1 MNMYAIEVERLTKI
15 YGRGETAVT
24 AISDATF
31 QVKPG
36 ELVAI
41 LGPSGSG
48 KTTLLTSIGLINE
61 PTRGKVVVDGA
72 IVADG
77 RWLPGLDLKRIRRE
91 KLGFIFQA
99 HNLIPFLTAQENVM
113 VALEINHLTRT
124 EAKSRATELL
134 ASLNL
139 GHRLLNYPSALSGGE
154 AQRVAIARALAN
166 KPKVILADE
175 PTAALDTENGKNVM
189 ALLKKLAVENNSAIL
204 VVTHDHRMVEGFDR
218 IFEVR
223 DGRITGERNNGSLDD
238 THVSNLFGEGLKH
251 IMIKEDNQLP

>member
-1 MNMYAIEVERLTKI
+1 MYAIEVENLTKI
-15 YGRGETAVT
+15 YGKGVTAVT
-24 AISDATF
+24 AIADATL

-61 PTRGKVVVDGA
+61 PTHGKVVIDGA
-72 IVADG
+72 MVADEG
-77 RWLPGLDLKRIRRE
+77 WLPGLDLKRFRRE

-99 HNLIPFLTAQENVM
+99 HNLIPFLTALENVM
-113 VALEINHLTRT
+113 IALEINYLTRK
-124 EAKSRATELL
+124 AAAVRATELL
-134 ASLNL
+134 ESLNL
-139 GHRLLNYPSALSGGE
+139 GHRLKNYPSALSGGE
-154 AQRVAIARALAN
+154 AQRVAIARAMAN

-189 ALLKKLAVENNSAIL
+189 ALLKKLAVENHSAIL

-218 IFEVR
+218 IFHVN
-223 DGRITGERNNGSLDD
+223 DGRIS
-238 THVSNLFGEGLKH
+238 
-251 IMIKEDNQLP
+251 

>member
-1 MNMYAIEVERLTKI
+1 VDKTRYAIEVAGLTKI
-15 YGRGETAVT
+15 YGRGDTAVT
-24 AISDATF
+24 AIADATL

-36 ELVAI
+36 ELVAL

-61 PTRGKVVVDGA
+61 PTHGKVVIDGA
-72 IVADG
+72 TVANEG
-77 RWLPGLDLKRIRRE
+77 WLPGLDLKRIRRE

-99 HNLIPFLTAQENVM
+99 HNLIPFLTALENVM
-113 VALEINHLTRT
+113 IALEINNLTKQ
-124 EAKSRATELL
+124 EAKSRAKELL
-134 ASLNL
+134 VSLNL
-139 GHRLLNYPSALSGGE
+139 GGRLNNYPSALSGGE

-189 ALLKKLAVENNSAIL
+189 TLLKKLAVENHSAIL

-218 IFEVR
+218 IFQVS
-223 DGRITGERNNGSLDD
+223 DGRITGETSYL
-238 THVSNLFGEGLKH
+238 
-251 IMIKEDNQLP
+251 

>member
-1 MNMYAIEVERLTKI
+1 MGEIKYAIEVENLTKI
-15 YGRGETAVT
+15 YGKGVTAVT
-24 AISDATF
+24 AIADATL

-36 ELVAI
+36 ELVAL

-61 PTRGKVVVDGA
+61 PTHGKVVIDGTT
-72 IVADG
+72 VADEG
-77 RWLPGLDLKRIRRE
+77 WQSGVDLKRMRRE

-99 HNLIPFLTAQENVM
+99 HNLIPFLTALENVM
-113 VALEINHLTRT
+113 IALEINHMTKN

-134 ASLNL
+134 TSLNL
-139 GHRLLNYPSALSGGE
+139 GHRLNNYPSALSGGE

-189 ALLKKLAVENNSAIL
+189 ALLKKLAVENYSAIL

-218 IFEVR
+218 IFQVS
-223 DGRITGERNNGSLDD
+223 DGRIIDEKNNIDAD
-238 THVSNLFGEGLKH
+238 
-251 IMIKEDNQLP
+251 

>member
-1 MNMYAIEVERLTKI
+1 MYAIEVHRLTKI
-15 YGRGETAVT
+15 YGKGETAVT

-48 KTTLLTSIGLINE
+48 KTTLLTAIGLINE
-61 PTRGKVVVDGA
+61 PTHGKVVIDGET
-72 IVADG
+72 VADEG
-77 RWLPGLDLKRIRRE
+77 WLPALDLKRIRRE

-99 HNLIPFLTAQENVM
+99 HNLIPFLTALENVM

-124 EAKSRATELL
+124 EAKYRATELL
-134 ASLNL
+134 VSLNL
-139 GHRLLNYPSALSGGE
+139 GHRLNNYPTALSGGE

-189 ALLKKLAVENNSAIL
+189 ALLKMLAVENQSAIL
-204 VVTHDHRMVEGFDR
+204 VVTHDRRMVEGFDR
-218 IFEVR
+218 ILEVR
-223 DGRITGERNNGSLDD
+223 DGLIVNETSNSLPA
-238 THVSNLFGEGLKH
+238 VS
-251 IMIKEDNQLP
+251 QW

>member
-1 MNMYAIEVERLTKI
+1 MYAIEVKNLTKI
-15 YGRGETAVT
+15 YGKGDSAVT
-24 AISDATF
+24 ALADASI

-61 PTRGKVVVDGA
+61 PTHGKVVIDGT
-72 IVADG
+72 IVADEG
-77 RWLPGLDLKRIRRE
+77 WLAGIDLKRLRRE

-99 HNLIPFLTAQENVM
+99 HNLIPFLTAIENVM
-113 VALEINHLTRT
+113 IALEINHLSRN
-124 EAKSRATELL
+124 EAKLRAIELL
-134 ASLNL
+134 IALNL
-139 GHRLLNYPSALSGGE
+139 GHRLNNYPSALSGGE

-189 ALLKKLAVENNSAIL
+189 ILLKKLAQENHSAIL

-218 IFEVR
+218 IFNVH
-223 DGRITGERNNGSLDD
+223 DGRITGQQ
-238 THVSNLFGEGLKH
+238 TKQ
-251 IMIKEDNQLP
+251 KETT

>member
-1 MNMYAIEVERLTKI
+1 MYAVEVERLTKI
-15 YGRGETAVT
+15 YGKGETTVT
-24 AISDATF
+24 AIADATLR
-31 QVKPG
+31 VKPG

-61 PTRGKVVVDGA
+61 PTHGRVIIDDTT
-72 IVADG
+72 VADEG
-77 RWLPGLDLKRIRRE
+77 WLPGLDLKRIRRE

-113 VALEINHLTRT
+113 VALEINNLTRNN
-124 EAKSRATELL
+124 AKVRATELL
-134 ASLNL
+134 NSLNL
-139 GHRLLNYPSALSGGE
+139 GHRLGSYPSVLSGGE

-166 KPKVILADE
+166 RPKVILADE

-189 ALLKKLAVENNSAIL
+189 NLLKKLAVENRSAIL

-218 IFEVR
+218 IFHVS
-223 DGRITGERNNGSLDD
+223 DGRITNEKQRVEAGG
-238 THVSNLFGEGLKH
+238 THGLG
-251 IMIKEDNQLP
+251 

>member
-1 MNMYAIEVERLTKI
+1 MYALETRNLTKI
-15 YGRGETAVT
+15 YGRGDTAVT
-24 AISDATF
+24 AIADATM

-61 PTRGKVVVDGA
+61 PTHGKVVLDGS
-72 IVADG
+72 IVADEG
-77 RWLPGLDLKRIRRE
+77 WLPGIDLKKLRRE

-99 HNLIPFLTAQENVM
+99 HNLIPFLTALENVM
-113 VALEINHLTRT
+113 VALEINDQTPQT
-124 EAKSRATELL
+124 AKKRATELL
-134 ASLNL
+134 AALNL
-139 GHRLLNYPSALSGGE
+139 DHRLNSYPSALSGGE

-166 KPKVILADE
+166 NPKVILADE

-189 ALLKKLAVENNSAIL
+189 TLLKNLAVEKRSAIL

-218 IFEVR
+218 IFHVS
-223 DGRITGERNNGSLDD
+223 DGRIVDEKNA
-238 THVSNLFGEGLKH
+238 
-251 IMIKEDNQLP
+251 Q

>member
-1 MNMYAIEVERLTKI
+1 MDNIRYAIAVDKLTKI
-15 YGRGETAVT
+15 YGKGETAVT
-24 AISDATF
+24 AIADATL

-48 KTTLLTSIGLINE
+48 KTTLLTCIGLINE
-61 PTRGKVVVDGA
+61 PTHGTVVIDGTT
-72 IVADG
+72 VADEG
-77 RWLPGLDLKRIRRE
+77 WKSGIDLKRLRRE

-99 HNLIPFLTAQENVM
+99 HNLIPFLTARENVM
-113 VALEINHLTRT
+113 IALEINNMTKN
-124 EAKSRATELL
+124 EARSRATELL
-134 ASLNL
+134 ASLKL
-139 GHRLLNYPSALSGGE
+139 DHRLNNYPSSLSGGE

-189 ALLKKLAVENNSAIL
+189 DLLKKLAVENHSAIL

-218 IFEVR
+218 IFQVS
-223 DGRITGERNNGSLDD
+223 DGRITNEIS
-238 THVSNLFGEGLKH
+238 K
-251 IMIKEDNQLP
+251 